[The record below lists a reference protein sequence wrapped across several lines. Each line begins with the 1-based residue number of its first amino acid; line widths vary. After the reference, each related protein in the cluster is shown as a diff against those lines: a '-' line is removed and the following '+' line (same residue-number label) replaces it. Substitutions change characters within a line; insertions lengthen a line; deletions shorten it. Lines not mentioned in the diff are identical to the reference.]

1 MAFANLPA
9 RGERST
15 PTFDESQLEEL
26 ERYFAD
32 LQTLLDRF
40 RVVDENERKLAALHY
55 LKICTEGLWKM
66 TSAWL
71 DPTKSYAKFKAEV
84 FKLYPGASGD
94 RTYTIQ
100 DLDMVIGQYARV
112 GILTSADLGNYYH
125 QFLLISRYLISKGR
139 MRCPCN
145 NIIM

>member
-15 PTFDESQLEEL
+15 LTFDESQLEEL

-55 LKICTEGLWKM
+55 FKIRTEGLWKM

-71 DPTKSYAKFKAEV
+71 DLTKSYAKFKAEV

-94 RTYTIQ
+94 RTYTICHRRRVRH
-100 DLDMVIGQYARV
+100 LDSSNGGFARTWV
-112 GILTSADLGNYYH
+112 NE
-125 QFLLISRYLISKGR
+125 
-139 MRCPCN
+139 
-145 NIIM
+145 